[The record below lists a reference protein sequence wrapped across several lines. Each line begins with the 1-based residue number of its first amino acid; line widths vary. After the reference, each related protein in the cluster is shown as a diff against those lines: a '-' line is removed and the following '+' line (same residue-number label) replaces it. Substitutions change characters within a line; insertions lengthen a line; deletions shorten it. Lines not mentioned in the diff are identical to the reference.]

1 MTFEKTKRCVKQ
13 EWTVGKTI
21 GNKKKQLGKKSIINT
36 FDEKMSEEAKNWLFT
51 LNNLEKRIEYK
62 KISSRRDN
70 NLEFDFI
77 DYKYLMDFWKKFNL
91 EIFQQTG
98 QKTHTMDLIMY

>member
-1 MTFEKTKRCVKQ
+1 
-13 EWTVGKTI
+13 
-21 GNKKKQLGKKSIINT
+21 
-36 FDEKMSEEAKNWLFT
+36 MSEEAKNWLFT

-77 DYKYLMDFWKKFNL
+77 DYKYLMDF
-91 EIFQQTG
+91 
-98 QKTHTMDLIMY
+98 